1 MLRSRQAIAVNIQI
15 MRVFVHLRKILLTHK
30 DILQKIDTLE
40 RSSEEHGYQ
49 ISVLFEN
56 IRQLLNPPVEGKKK
70 PIGFGR

>member
-1 MLRSRQAIAVNIQI
+1 
-15 MRVFVHLRKILLTHK
+15 LTAF
-30 DILQKIDTLE
+30 LE
-40 RSSEEHGYQ
+40 RRSEEHGYQ